1 MEKEDKKDT
10 LHISKQQFK
19 YHWNSHQKKSRPEDS
34 GTFLECWKEK
44 EEREKK
50 KKKKGH
56 SRILYPVKVSFTNG
70 SWLKAFS
77 GKRKPREFITSRP
90 VLEEMLKEASQ
101 AKRKW

>member
-44 EEREKK
+44 EERGKK
-50 KKKKGH
+50 KKKK
-56 SRILYPVKVSFTNG
+56 KVT
-70 SWLKAFS
+70 
-77 GKRKPREFITSRP
+77 PEFYIQWKYLSQ
-90 VLEEMLKEASQ
+90 MEAD
-101 AKRKW
+101 